1 MIENVSFEC
10 VPTVVFI
17 VIIYFNAFYSFTA
30 STANLIGENQGLD
43 VIYEL
48 LPQYT
53 TKQLHILKYV
63 STGFLLV
70 TK

>member
-53 TKQLHILKYV
+53 TKHLHILKYV
-63 STGFLLV
+63 
-70 TK
+70 

>member
-1 MIENVSFEC
+1 MIENVFFEC
-10 VPTVVFI
+10 VPTVVLI
-17 VIIYFNAFYSFTA
+17 VVIYFDAFSSFAA

-53 TKQLHILKYV
+53 TKHRHILKYV
-63 STGFLLV
+63 
-70 TK
+70 